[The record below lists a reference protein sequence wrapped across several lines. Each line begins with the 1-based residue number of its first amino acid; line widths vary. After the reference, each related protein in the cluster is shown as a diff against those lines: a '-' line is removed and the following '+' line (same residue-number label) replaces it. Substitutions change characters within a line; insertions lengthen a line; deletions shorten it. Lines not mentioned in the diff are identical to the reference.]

1 LQNKDDES
9 AGQAG
14 AVGVMLNPEVKRKEF
29 GYEAMRISVD
39 YGLRELGLVEVR
51 VETTSR
57 NIAMRQ
63 LMENKFRIPAQVT
76 EPDRFGNNLVWKIRR
91 DEWLGKE
98 HV

>member
-1 LQNKDDES
+1 MQNKDDES
-9 AGQAG
+9 AGRAG